1 MAIDP
6 HAGNDRGPQQW
17 EGTAA
22 EGEADNAAFRAT
34 LAANGVA
41 GRVRH
46 VPPPVAGGARRR
58 RGPDRRPLRR
68 RRAPLRARSADI
80 ARWGARVVPGGTL
93 LIHDAFSSVGVT
105 LAILRL
111 LAPGSRF
118 RYVGR
123 SGSLAEYRREDLAP
137 AARARNAAAQLGA
150 LPGSR
155 ATWWSRRRSSRAC
168 RRSPARSGTGPGR
181 GRTERRRPAGPRSPR
196 FPLLD
201 SIRAIA
207 ALSVVVFHAACGRG

>member
-34 LAANGVA
+34 LAATGVA
-41 GRVRH
+41 DRVRH
-46 VPPPVAGGARRR
+46 VPPPLAGGARRR

-68 RRAPLRARSADI
+68 RRAPLRAGGGRHRPLGRAG
-80 ARWGARVVPGGTL
+80 RPGGTL

-105 LAILRL
+105 LAILRR

-137 AARARNAAAQLGA
+137 AARARNAAAQLAA

-155 ATWWSRRRSSRAC
+155 ATSW
-168 RRSPARSGTGPGR
+168 
-181 GRTERRRPAGPRSPR
+181 
-196 FPLLD
+196 
-201 SIRAIA
+201 
-207 ALSVVVFHAACGRG
+207 